1 MRIFNRFIISLVIA
15 FGVLNSFLAFLGQKD
30 ISIYF
35 VVDALAYLMITL
47 LFVYLNPRA
56 KGALNA
62 VTTVIFSGFMVIV
75 ALKVIEILR

>member
-1 MRIFNRFIISLVIA
+1 LRIFNRFIIALVIS

-62 VTTVIFSGFMVIV
+62 VTTVIFASFMVIV
-75 ALKVIEILR
+75 ALKVIEIFK